1 MINKIV
7 SIIILEWKYFAPIGM
22 LYNILLPINCYI
34 GNSTTKCHSGSMGD
48 NRHLTGV
55 FHQKVSSL
63 PMVIASGSRYF
74 QSS

>member
-1 MINKIV
+1 
-7 SIIILEWKYFAPIGM
+7 M

-34 GNSTTKCHSGSMGD
+34 GNNTTGCHRGSMGD
-48 NRHLTGV
+48 NRDLTGA

-63 PMVIASGSRYF
+63 PMVIASDSRYF